1 MLPRMARARRFV
13 LRNDVEI
20 LAAVLFW
27 AFNMTVVKLA
37 LRTIDP
43 LAFNLIRFLCASG
56 LLLLVARLREGSL
69 RIEPRDRGRLIL
81 AGLVGH
87 AIYQIC
93 FIEGVSRTTA
103 SSASLL
109 FGASPVVIAVVSR
122 LAGHE
127 RIHLAGAAGALLG
140 FYGVFLIVGGAGVAG
155 AGSPI
160 PSTQIA
166 GDLLIVAGV
175 ICWAIY
181 TVVSRS
187 LLRAYSPLRLTALS
201 MSIGTLIL
209 IPLSLPAAMRQDW
222 AAVSPQS
229 WAGLCY
235 SFLFALVISYVV
247 WYRSVKAVGAVRTA
261 IYSNLVPVFGTIFG
275 VWLLGERLTAGLG
288 FGAACI
294 MGGIALTRLQGRRDR
309 GNEA

>member
-1 MLPRMARARRFV
+1 MARARRFV

-187 LLRAYSPLRLTALS
+187 LLRTYSPLRLTALS
-201 MSIGTLIL
+201 MSIGTVIL

>member
-1 MLPRMARARRFV
+1 MARARRFD

-43 LAFNLIRFLCASG
+43 LAFNLIRFLCASS

-69 RIEPRDRGRLIL
+69 RIEPRDRARLIL

-140 FYGVFLIVGGAGVAG
+140 FYGVFLIVGGAGGAD
-155 AGSPI
+155 AGSPL
-160 PSTQIA
+160 PSTQIT

-187 LLRAYSPLRLTALS
+187 LLRTYSPLRLTALS
-201 MSIGTLIL
+201 MSIGTLVL

-229 WAGLCY
+229 WSGLCY

-247 WYRSVKAVGAVRTA
+247 WYRSVKVVGAVRTA